1 MCLAVIHMRS
11 IKFLF
16 LVAIVL
22 IGWWLAVQVYEE
34 LTTTG
39 RVSIK
44 ERLRDLGGR
53 IHSTVGLVAVVIVL
67 ILIVRLI
74 VQACKWR

>member
-1 MCLAVIHMRS
+1 MRS

-16 LVAIVL
+16 LVIAVL
-22 IGWWLAVQVYEE
+22 IGWWLVSQVYDE
-34 LTTTG
+34 LTGTG
-39 RVSIK
+39 HVSIK

-67 ILIVRLI
+67 ILLVRLI
-74 VQACKWR
+74 VQAVK